1 MILSSLLLVASSVAL
16 VYGEVPQPR
25 HRQGCVVL
33 QQKIHCFGGGIH
45 VSGGN
50 SYNRV
55 LNEHYVLDLSKD
67 FLLKDGQS
75 AWQLLPPSNDFV
87 LEPNYAFGM
96 AATSNTSFVVVSGS
110 GYNDG
115 KSFLKNKTISYDAT
129 KNTWSTIPSTVN
141 QTVGGTANY
150 DGTNL
155 YFFGGQQI
163 YAYTLPLL
171 SLYRLSLN
179 NNQWTTAA
187 IVNGVAN
194 GLYRAVHASD
204 MDSNGVIYY
213 VGGRQGIPAK
223 DDPTSTYWNWMTQL
237 IPFTSIATYDTKN
250 QVWGSIKISGTVP
263 SIRTLHTFTYMPQT
277 NNFVMFG
284 GKQGDSEKP
293 VAVSDI
299 CYTFDVANK
308 TWQQQNVEQIGS
320 GSRYGHSAVLYKDL
334 YLFIIF
340 GGDASNFELSDFHM
354 LDVKTWTWLDNFSAS
369 GQPQVNNN
377 DGSGSNGSNNSGS
390 GNGKSTES
398 SSISSGAIAGII
410 IGVVALLGIGAG
422 LFFLRKRKQN
432 SGKEQRE
439 SRDQFV
445 VDNEYEDPVAPPQ
458 YFSPTAVNF
467 MANNNENQK
476 SQHLYQQPQ
485 ITNPQEQRSYIPDE
499 MSTSSAPTYSS
510 LATPVTSDTQ
520 QQYNQHPVVY
530 KPDLMHGDKATIS
543 PVSTVKPFSK
553 D

>member
-33 QQKIHCFGGGIH
+33 QQKIHCFGGGVY

-50 SYNRV
+50 SFNRV

-67 FLLKDGQS
+67 FLLKDGRS
-75 AWQLLPPSNDFV
+75 AWQLLPPSNDFI
-87 LEPNYAFGM
+87 LEPNYSFGM
-96 AATSNTSFVVVSGS
+96 TATSNTSFVVVSGS

-129 KNTWSTIPSTVN
+129 QNTWSTIPSTIN

-150 DGTNL
+150 NGDNL
-155 YFFGGQQI
+155 YIFGGQQI

-171 SLYRLSLN
+171 SLYQLSLN

-187 IVNGVAN
+187 LLNGDTN
-194 GLYRAVHASD
+194 GLYRALHASD
-204 MDSNGVIYY
+204 IDSNGVIYY
-213 VGGRQGIPAK
+213 VGGRRAV
-223 DDPTSTYWNWMTQL
+223 PTGTSWNWLTQL
-237 IPFTSIATYDTKN
+237 VPFTSIATYDTKN

-284 GKQGDSEKP
+284 GKQGDSETP
-293 VAVSDI
+293 IAISDI
-299 CYTFDVANK
+299 CYTYDVANK
-308 TWQQQNVEQIGS
+308 TWQQQNVAQIGS

-340 GGDASNFELSDFHM
+340 GADTSNFGLNDFHM
-354 LDVKTWTWLDNFSAS
+354 LDVRTWSWLDNFSAS
-369 GQPQVNNN
+369 GEPQVNTN
-377 DGSGSNGSNNSGS
+377 DGSNPNGSNSSGS
-390 GNGKSTES
+390 SKSNE
-398 SSISSGAIAGII
+398 SSISSGAIAGIVVA
-410 IGVVALLGIGAG
+410 VVALLGVGAG
-422 LFFLRKRKQN
+422 LFYLRKRKQN
-432 SGKEQRE
+432 SGKDQRE

-445 VDNEYEDPVAPPQ
+445 VDHEYEDPVAPPQ

-476 SQHLYQQPQ
+476 SQQLYQQAQ

-499 MSTSSAPTYSS
+499 MSTSTAPTYSS
-510 LATPVTSDTQ
+510 LATPITSDTQ
-520 QQYNQHPVVY
+520 QYNQQPAVY
-530 KPDLMHGDKATIS
+530 KPDLMHDDRATIS